1 MNPKIIATVGPKSE
15 DYDILKQLVLS
26 GVNIVRVNF
35 SHATYEQYNKIKSFL
50 EKIKQETGRETKIMF
65 DLQGPRIRVGKL
77 AHEIEMI
84 EGEIYTFVFGE
95 GNIDNMEVPIDD
107 QELFKDMKVGDPFY
121 LANGALE
128 LNVVEVK
135 DGKIFAKVER
145 GGLLMSRKGINIPKT
160 ILNRD
165 VLTEKDLADIKFALE
180 VKPDFIAMSF
190 VQTGNDV
197 KRLRELLGDSPIQI
211 IVKVERATALSDID
225 EIIRHSDGV
234 MVARGDLGIEI
245 PLEQL
250 PIVQKNLIRHA
261 HWHDKPAIV
270 ATQMLIS
277 MMEHQRP
284 TRAEVADV
292 SNAIFDGADSVM
304 LSDETAA
311 GNYPVDAVKMMKKI
325 IDATDNYF
333 NNRNYFDCET
343 VIYKK

>member
-15 DYDILKQLVLS
+15 DYEVLKQLIVS
-26 GVNIVRVNF
+26 GVNVIRVNF
-35 SHATYEQYNKIKSFL
+35 SHATYDQYHSVKAKL
-50 EKIKQETGRETKIMF
+50 EKIKAETGLETKIMF
-65 DLQGPRIRVGKL
+65 DLQGPRIRIGKL
-77 AHEIEMI
+77 AHEIEMR
-84 EGEIYTFVFGE
+84 EGEIYNFVFGE

-107 QELFKDMKVGDPFY
+107 QDLFKDMKVGDPFY

-128 LNVVEVK
+128 LNVVEVQ
-135 DGKIFAKVER
+135 DNKIFAKVER
-145 GGLLMSRKGINIPKT
+145 GGVLMSRKGINIPKT
-160 ILNRD
+160 VLNRD

-190 VQTGNDV
+190 VQTGKDV
-197 KRLRELLGDSPIQI
+197 KRLRELLGDSPMQI

-250 PIVQKNLIRHA
+250 PIVQKNLIRHS
-261 HWHDKPAIV
+261 HWHNKPAIV

-277 MMEHQRP
+277 MMEHP
-284 TRAEVADV
+284 HPSRAEVADV
-292 SNAIFDGADSVM
+292 ANAIFDGADAVM

-311 GNYPVDAVKMMKKI
+311 GNYPIEAVKMMKKI
-325 IDATDNYF
+325 IDTTDNYF
-333 NNRNYFDCET
+333 NNRNYFDNID
-343 VIYKK
+343 VVYKK

>member
-1 MNPKIIATVGPKSE
+1 MNPKVVATIGPKSE
-15 DYDILKQLVLS
+15 EYATLKKLVEA
-26 GVNIVRVNF
+26 GANIIRVNF
-35 SHATYEQYNKIKSFL
+35 SHATYEQYDRIKASLAKIK
-50 EKIKQETGRETKIMF
+50 EETGLETKIMF

-77 AHEIEMI
+77 AHEIEML
-84 EGEIYTFVFGE
+84 EGEVYAFVVGE

-107 QELFKDMKVGDPFY
+107 PELFKDMQIGHPFY

-128 LNVVEVK
+128 LIVTDVQE
-135 DGKIFAKVER
+135 GKIFAKVER

-165 VLTEKDLADIKFALE
+165 VLTAKDLADIQFALT

-197 KRLRELLGDSPIQI
+197 KKLRQLLGDSGIQI
-211 IVKVERATALSDID
+211 IVKVERATALDDID
-225 EIIRHSDGV
+225 EVIRHSDGV

-245 PLEQL
+245 PLEEL

-261 HWHDKPAIV
+261 HWHNKPAIV

-277 MMEHQRP
+277 MMEHPRP

-292 SNAIFDGADSVM
+292 SNAIFDGADAVM

-311 GNYPVDAVKMMKKI
+311 GNFPVETVAMMKKI
-325 IDATDNYF
+325 STATDNYF
-333 NNRNYFDCET
+333 NNRNYFDSKDI
-343 VIYKK
+343 VYKK